1 MKLRIKLL
9 ILGLVVLLVFPC
21 TAMAAEDTSGPAPA
35 QVETVGSEEKEA
47 KVYETQDGV
56 LEITA
61 PSDNDKWSVIQDD
74 SHWFTMSD
82 GTDIITADHYAN
94 GDNIAAPVFAD
105 DTYVKIYQTYYSTEN
120 EIFVITGKVTVADDM
135 PYVKDSVNSFRV
147 LKYDTKKKNDTPAPV
162 YALQAIGTT
171 MYCTAEDGVQVR
183 TDCSTDSGVLGG
195 VAFGEAVYVNG
206 EMTKDGVSTGWYQI
220 QYGNG
225 VAYVWKDWFDVNQ
238 PAADPVRTGDAMTI
252 YSADGSMTNVI
263 YFYTD
268 GSWRDDAGIIYVG
281 DKSGVVNGSDGS
293 VWYEAPPEPDPE
305 PEPEPEPTPTGDV
318 MTIYSADGSMTKE
331 IYFYTDGTWRDD
343 AGIAYSGSRSAEVDG
358 SDGSVWYESPME

>member
-1 MKLRIKLL
+1 M
-9 ILGLVVLLVFPC
+9 GLAVLLVFPC
-21 TAMAAEDTSGPAPA
+21 TAMAAEDTSESVQPQA
-35 QVETVGSEEKEA
+35 ETVGDENNEA

-56 LEITA
+56 LEIAA
-61 PSDNDKWSVIQDD
+61 PTDNDKWSVIQDD

-94 GDNIAAPVFAD
+94 GDNISAPVFAD

-120 EIFVITGKVTVADDM
+120 EVFVITGKVTVDDDM
-135 PYVKDSVNSFRV
+135 PYVKESVNSFKV
-147 LKYDTKKKNDTPAPV
+147 LKYDTKKKNDTQDPV
-162 YALQAIGTT
+162 YALQGIGAT

-183 TDCSTDSGVLGG
+183 TGCSTDSGVLGG
-195 VAFGEAVYVNG
+195 IAFGEAVYVNG
-206 EMTKDGVSTGWYQI
+206 EMTKDGAGTGWYQI

-238 PAADPVRTGDAMTI
+238 PAADPVRTGDVMTI
-252 YSADGSMTNVI
+252 YSADGSMTKDI

-268 GSWRDDAGIIYVG
+268 GTWRDDAGVIY
-281 DKSGVVNGSDGS
+281 SGGRSAEVDGSDGS
-293 VWYEAPPEPDPE
+293 VWYESPPEPE
-305 PEPEPEPTPTGDV
+305 EPTPTGDV
-318 MTIYSADGSMTKE
+318 MTIYSADGSMTKD

-343 AGIAYSGSRSAEVDG
+343 AGVIYSGGRSAEVDG